1 MWPTLIK
8 DESFVEFAGPAKGKA
23 CGILVDTEP
32 KVVQRI
38 ASEMPEL
45 FYDYKGKGN
54 VMYT

>member
-38 ASEMPEL
+38 ASEMPEF